1 MMGLSELRFSDLFLP
16 ARIEEAWYKEMPNA
30 LDRIPVPLALADDI
44 RKLRREMEGAV
55 SGSPDFR
62 IDFDGIRLRVERMDV
77 SDSSSVF
84 VCRRY
89 GVTPNSLSALGFP
102 GMIASRLL
110 SPEMKDGLILF
121 AGRTGSGKTTTAMAL
136 TLEWLSKHG
145 GVCWTAEN
153 PVEIDISGSHGKGVC
168 YQTEVPTDSAFGE
181 AIVRMLR
188 ASPNLI
194 MVGEIRDEHAARQ
207 AIHAATSGHLVIS
220 TFHANDIT
228 SGLARFADK
237 ARDNHGLADA
247 LRAILHLTLKIDDT
261 APQKRILIVEPLLV
275 VGNSVDG
282 IRATIRA
289 GDFHLLKSE
298 IERQRRLFMSGGL
311 P

>member
-1 MMGLSELRFSDLFLP
+1 VRLTELKFSDLFLP
-16 ARIEEAWYKEMPNA
+16 VRIEEAWYKETPNA
-30 LDRIPVPLALADDI
+30 LDRIAIPAELVDDT
-44 RKLRREMEGAV
+44 RRLRISLEDSAFR
-55 SGSPDFR
+55 SPDFR
-62 IDFDGIRLRVERMDV
+62 IDFDGMRMRIERMDV
-77 SDSSSVF
+77 SDASSVF

-89 GVTPNSLSALGFP
+89 GVRPSSLQSLGFP
-102 GMIASRLL
+102 GAISGKLL
-110 SPEMKDGLILF
+110 SPEIKDGLILF

-136 TLEWLSKHG
+136 TLEWLSKYG

-168 YQTEVPTDSAFGE
+168 YQTEVPDDRAFGE

-194 MVGEIRDEHAARQ
+194 MVGEIRDEYAARQ

-247 LRAILHLTLKIDDT
+247 LRAILHLTLKIDEL

-275 VGNSVDG
+275 VGSAASG
-282 IRATIRA
+282 IRATLRS

-298 IERQRRLFMSGGL
+298 IERQRRLFMSGEL